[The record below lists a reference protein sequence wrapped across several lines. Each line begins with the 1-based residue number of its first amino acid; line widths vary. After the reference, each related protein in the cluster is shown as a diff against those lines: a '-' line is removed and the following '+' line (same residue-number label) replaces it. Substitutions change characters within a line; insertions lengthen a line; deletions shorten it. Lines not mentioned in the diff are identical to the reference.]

1 MVKLLSSL
9 PVGAKVK
16 DVNTKYNGDT
26 ITWLVGGHNHYGA
39 NQTALVSERIISLK
53 AFDAMEPSNTDSN
66 RKLSGNNRYSVSNI
80 RQWLSS
86 SATSWYSAQHSAD
99 APPTNANVF
108 SNYNEYDA
116 EAGFLSNFSGNMRN
130 ALVPTTL
137 TVAKNTVTDDG
148 GSETVSDKVFLLSN
162 TEVGLANENS
172 IAEGKLMSLFSTA
185 TNRIAKPTAVAVS
198 KSEYTNSSL
207 NASSAWYY
215 WLRTPSA
222 SYSYNAR
229 RVDTDGSLGYYSAY
243 NGFNGVRPALNLNST
258 IAVSDAPDADGAY
271 TLIFNS
277 TPTVKT
283 IPTQTTTLGVNKT
296 VTLSTYFSDA
306 DGDTLSYIA
315 TSNSTSVGTTSISGG
330 VLTLTPKSV
339 GTASITVTATD
350 TSGASVS
357 TTFNFVVNN
366 STPTVKLPAPTDAT
380 TLYENTAY
388 TISGNA
394 TDADNGNI
402 VNIRYSINDGTARAL
417 ATGISDGN
425 TAISFSKTL
434 TFKNGKLYDGATAI
448 TDSLAEGTA
457 HMLRVWATDDQGA
470 TSTIISRSFYAV
482 PNRAPSLTVDTPQP
496 TGSINSDKFAIT
508 GTCSD
513 IDGNEVTV
521 AYRINGA
528 NPVQIYKGQGGA
540 WSFDVSL
547 ATLQVG
553 ANSIVIE
560 VTDSY
565 NFKATKTVR
574 LNKNEIKTPV
584 NTATARYKLTPPKG
598 SATGVLLWVR
608 RTETLQ
614 LDAKI
619 SMTLK
624 GEQEQYFAPTDEIT
638 TAQVSQGIVEDEFIF
653 STAEAKTDIV
663 LKLEMTKTHD
673 DDAITLITGVFN

>member
-1 MVKLLSSL
+1 MAPIIGVDALGRKTYTFAYTGAIETFELTENVLIEVFGASGGNASNRSGGK
-9 PVGAKVK
+9 GAKVSGVLSSGQVLK
-16 DVNTKYNGDT
+16 
-26 ITWLVGGHNHYGA
+26 ILVGGKGGTHDKVAGGGGGSYISLNNNTPVLVAGGGGGSGYSSASIVNGLSSDTLTPITTLSGTGGKASTYANNGGGGFHTNASGTSYRRGGAFVNGGGGGGSSYGVGGFGGGGGGDMGSGYLLPGSGGGYIGGDA
-39 NQTALVSERIISLK
+39 SAYAGTSYINTALVSNYEFTP
-53 AFDAMEPSNTDSN
+53 A
-66 RKLSGNNRYSVSNI
+66 I
-80 RQWLSS
+80 R
-86 SATSWYSAQHSAD
+86 SAAD
-99 APPTNANVF
+99 GLIVMTVWNATPNAN
-108 SNYNEYDA
+108 
-116 EAGFLSNFSGNMRN
+116 LS
-130 ALVPTTL
+130 
-137 TVAKNTVTDDG
+137 
-148 GSETVSDKVFLLSN
+148 
-162 TEVGLANENS
+162 
-172 IAEGKLMSLFSTA
+172 
-185 TNRIAKPTAVAVS
+185 
-198 KSEYTNSSL
+198 
-207 NASSAWYY
+207 
-215 WLRTPSA
+215 
-222 SYSYNAR
+222 
-229 RVDTDGSLGYYSAY
+229 
-243 NGFNGVRPALNLNST
+243 
-258 IAVSDAPDADGAY
+258 
-271 TLIFNS
+271 
-277 TPTVKT
+277 
-283 IPTQTTTLGVNKT
+283 
-296 VTLSTYFSDA
+296 
-306 DGDTLSYIA
+306 
-315 TSNSTSVGTTSISGG
+315 
-330 VLTLTPKSV
+330 
-339 GTASITVTATD
+339 
-350 TSGASVS
+350 
-357 TTFNFVVNN
+357 
-366 STPTVKLPAPTDAT
+366 APTDAT

-402 VNIRYSINDGTARAL
+402 VNIKYSINDGTARAL
-417 ATGISDGN
+417 ATGISDGT
-425 TAISFSKTL
+425 TAIPFSKTL
-434 TFKNGKLYDGATAI
+434 TFKNGKLFDGETAI

-547 ATLQVG
+547 SALQVG

-653 STAEAKTDIV
+653 ATAEAKTDIV
-663 LKLEMTKTHD
+663 LKLEMTKTQEN
-673 DDAITLITGVFN
+673 DAITLITGVFN

>member
-16 DVNTKYNGDT
+16 DTNTKYNGAT
-26 ITWLVGGHNHYGA
+26 ITWLVGGHNHYA
-39 NQTALVSERIISLK
+39 TNQTALVSECIISLK
-53 AFDAMEPSNTDSN
+53 AFDAKEPNNADTN
-66 RKLSGNNRYSVSNI
+66 RKNYGNNRYSVSNI
-80 RQWLSS
+80 RRWLNS
-86 SATSWYSAQHSAD
+86 SATTWYSAQHSTD
-99 APPTNANVF
+99 APPNNTNVWN
-108 SNYNEYDA
+108 NYNEYDA
-116 EAGFLSNFSGNMRN
+116 EVGFLTNFSENMRN

-137 TVAKNTVTDDG
+137 TVAKNTVTDGG
-148 GSETVSDKVFLLSN
+148 GSETVSDSVFLLSN

-185 TNRIAKPTAVAVS
+185 SNRIAKPTSQAVS
-198 KSEYTNSSL
+198 NSEYTDSTL
-207 NASSAWYY
+207 NASSVWRY

-222 SYSYNAR
+222 PSSCHAHIVYS
-229 RVDTDGSLGYYSAY
+229 DGSFDNYLAYYGHY
-243 NGFNGVRPALNLNST
+243 GVRPALNLNST

-271 TLIFNS
+271 TIVWNA
-277 TPTVKT
+277 TPN
-283 IPTQTTTLGVNKT
+283 VN
-296 VTLSTYFSDA
+296 LS
-306 DGDTLSYIA
+306 
-315 TSNSTSVGTTSISGG
+315 
-330 VLTLTPKSV
+330 
-339 GTASITVTATD
+339 
-350 TSGASVS
+350 
-357 TTFNFVVNN
+357 
-366 STPTVKLPAPTDAT
+366 APTNAQ

-425 TAISFSKTL
+425 TAISFAKTL
-434 TFKNGKLYDGATAI
+434 TFRNGKLFDGDTAI
-448 TDSLAEGTA
+448 TDTLAEGTA

-663 LKLEMTKTHD
+663 LKLEMTKTQEN
-673 DDAITLITGVFN
+673 DAITLITGVFN

>member
-16 DVNTKYNGDT
+16 DTNTKYNGEA
-26 ITWLVGGHNHYGA
+26 ITWLVGGHNHYGS
-39 NQTALVSERIISLK
+39 NQTALVSEKIITLK
-53 AFDAMEPSNTDSN
+53 AFDAIEASNTDSN
-66 RKLSGNNRYSVSNI
+66 RKTYGNNRYSQSNI
-80 RQWLSS
+80 RQWLNSDK
-86 SATSWYSAQHSAD
+86 TSWYSAQHSAD
-99 APPTNANVF
+99 APPNNANVN

-116 EAGFLSNFSGNMRN
+116 EPGFLTNFSANLRN
-130 ALVPTTL
+130 SLVAAPLTT
-137 TVAKNTVTDDG
+137 AKNTAVDGG

-162 TEVGLANENS
+162 TEVGLANENN
-172 IAEGKLMSLFSTA
+172 IAEGNRLSLFTTA
-185 TNRIAKPTAVAVS
+185 DSSRLAYPTAEVISNSEFKDATSLATS
-198 KSEYTNSSL
+198 KPWRYWVRSPYASFSFSARHVDMSGAL
-207 NASSAWYY
+207 SYANACF
-215 WLRTPSA
+215 
-222 SYSYNAR
+222 
-229 RVDTDGSLGYYSAY
+229 GHI
-243 NGFNGVRPALNLNST
+243 GVRPALNLNSE
-258 IAVSDAPDADGAY
+258 ILVSDSVDSDGAY
-271 TLIFNS
+271 TIVWNA
-277 TPTVKT
+277 TPTV
-283 IPTQTTTLGVNKT
+283 N
-296 VTLSTYFSDA
+296 LS
-306 DGDTLSYIA
+306 
-315 TSNSTSVGTTSISGG
+315 
-330 VLTLTPKSV
+330 
-339 GTASITVTATD
+339 
-350 TSGASVS
+350 
-357 TTFNFVVNN
+357 
-366 STPTVKLPAPTDAT
+366 APTDAS
-380 TLYENTAY
+380 TLYENSTLSI
-388 TISGNA
+388 TGNA
-394 TDADNGNI
+394 TDADSGNI
-402 VNIRYSINDGTARAL
+402 VNIRYSINDGAARAL

-425 TAISFSKTL
+425 TAISFDKTL
-434 TFKNGKLYDGATAI
+434 TFKNGKLFDGDTTI
-448 TDSLAEGTA
+448 TDTLAEGTA

-482 PNRAPSLTVDTPQP
+482 PNRAPNLTVDTPQP

-598 SATGVLLWVR
+598 SATGVLVWVR

-663 LKLEMTKTHD
+663 LKLEMTKTQEN
-673 DDAITLITGVFN
+673 DAITLITGVFN

>member
-1 MVKLLSSL
+1 MSQKLSVL

-16 DVNTKYNGDT
+16 DVATKYNGAT

-39 NQTALVSERIISLK
+39 NQTTLVSEKAISLK
-53 AFDAMEPSNTDSN
+53 LTDAKEPLNADDANGN
-66 RKLSGNNRYSVSNI
+66 RRAIGNNRYSQSNI
-80 RQWLSS
+80 RQWLNSN
-86 SATSWYSAQHSAD
+86 SANWYSAQHSVD
-99 APPTNANVF
+99 TPPSNSNVY
-108 SNYNEYDA
+108 NNWNEYED
-116 EAGFLSNFSGNMRN
+116 ESGFLTNFSDNLRN
-130 ALVPTTL
+130 ALSTTTL
-137 TVAKNTVTDDG
+137 KTVKSSFDGG
-148 GSETVSDKVFLLSN
+148 GSENVSDKVFLLSR
-162 TEVGLANENS
+162 TEVGLGNEND
-172 IAEGKLMSLFSTA
+172 IEEGALIPLFSSSSK
-185 TNRIAKPTAVAVS
+185 RIVNPTAQAVS
-198 KSEYTNSSL
+198 KSEYKNSSDL
-207 NASSAWYY
+207 TASKAWYW
-215 WLRTPSA
+215 WLRTPYA
-222 SYSYNAR
+222 TNSYVAR
-229 RVDTDGSLGYYSAY
+229 YVYKDGTLSTNNS
-243 NGFNGVRPALNLNST
+243 FIMPFGVRPAINIAST

-271 TLIFNS
+271 TIVWNA
-277 TPTVKT
+277 TPVVNL
-283 IPTQTTTLGVNKT
+283 TTT
-296 VTLSTYFSDA
+296 DA
-306 DGDTLSYIA
+306 Q
-315 TSNSTSVGTTSISGG
+315 
-330 VLTLTPKSV
+330 
-339 GTASITVTATD
+339 
-350 TSGASVS
+350 
-357 TTFNFVVNN
+357 
-366 STPTVKLPAPTDAT
+366 
-380 TLYENTAY
+380 TLYENTSYSIA
-388 TISGNA
+388 GNA

-402 VNIRYSINDGTARAL
+402 INVKYSINDGTARAL
-417 ATGISDGN
+417 ATGISDGA
-425 TAISFSKTL
+425 TAISFAKTL
-434 TFKNGKLYDGATAI
+434 TFKDGKLFDGSTAI

-496 TGSINSDKFAIT
+496 SGSINSDKFAIT

-528 NPVQIYKGQGGA
+528 NPVQVYKGQGGA

-553 ANSIVIE
+553 ANNIVVE

-619 SMTLK
+619 SMVLK
-624 GEQEQYFAPTDEIT
+624 GEQEQYFAPTDEVT

-653 STAEAKTDIV
+653 ETAEAKTNIV
-663 LKLEMTKTHD
+663 LKLEMTKTQEN
-673 DDAITLITGVFN
+673 DAITLITGVFN

>member
-1 MVKLLSSL
+1 MVKSLSSL
-9 PVGAKVK
+9 PVGAKIK
-16 DVNTKYNGDT
+16 DTNTKYNGAV

-39 NQTALVSERIISLK
+39 GQTVLVSERIITLK
-53 AFDAMEPSNTDSN
+53 SFDAMEPSSTDSN
-66 RKLSGNNRYSVSNI
+66 RQANGNNRYARSNI
-80 RQWLSS
+80 RQWLNSN
-86 SATSWYSAQHSAD
+86 ANAWYAARHSAD
-99 APPTNANVF
+99 APPNNTNGWANI
-108 SNYNEYDA
+108 NEYDQ
-116 EAGFLSNFSGNMRN
+116 EPGFLTNFSEKMRN
-130 ALVPTTL
+130 VLVPTKL

-148 GSETVSDKVFLLSN
+148 GSEVVGDTVFLLSN
-162 TEVGLANENS
+162 TEVGLANENN
-172 IAEGKLMSLFSTA
+172 IAEGKLLAMFSDDA
-185 TNRIAKPTAVAVS
+185 SRIAYPTTEAVS
-198 KSEYTNSSL
+198 KSEYTSASL
-207 NASSAWYY
+207 KSTSPWYY
-215 WLRTPSA
+215 WLRSPNTSTSHSA
-222 SYSYNAR
+222 RSVYLIGA
-229 RVDTDGSLGYYSAY
+229 LGYSGA
-243 NGFNGVRPALNLNST
+243 NSGSHGVRPALNLPSE
-258 IAVSDAPDADGAY
+258 ILVSDTTDADGAY
-271 TLIFNS
+271 ILFNTS
-277 TPTVKT
+277 PTVTT
-283 IPTQTTTLGVNKT
+283 IPTQTTTFGINKT

-306 DGDTLSYIA
+306 DGDTLTYKA
-315 TSNSTSVGTTSISGG
+315 TSNRTTVGTTSISGG

-350 TSGASVS
+350 TSGETAS
-357 TTFNFVVNN
+357 TIFTFYVRN
-366 STPTVKLPAPTDAT
+366 SVPTATLSQPTDAS

-394 TDADNGNI
+394 TDVDNGSI
-402 VNIRYSINDGTARAL
+402 VNVRYSINDGTSRAL

-425 TAISFSKTL
+425 TAISFTKTL
-434 TFKNGKLYDGATAI
+434 TFKNGKLFDGATAI
-448 TDSLAEGTA
+448 TDSLADGTA
-457 HMLRVWATDDQGA
+457 HMLRVWATDDQGV

-496 TGSINSDKFAIT
+496 SGTINSDKFAIT

-540 WSFDVSL
+540 WSFDISL
-547 ATLQVG
+547 STLQVG

-560 VTDSY
+560 VADSY

-574 LNKNEIKTPV
+574 LNKNEIKRPV

-619 SMTLK
+619 SMVLA
-624 GEQEQYFAPTDEIT
+624 GEQEQYFAPTDAVT

-653 STAEAKTDIV
+653 ETAEAKTDIV
-663 LKLEMTKTHD
+663 LKLEMTKTQEN
-673 DDAITLITGVFN
+673 DAITLITGGFN